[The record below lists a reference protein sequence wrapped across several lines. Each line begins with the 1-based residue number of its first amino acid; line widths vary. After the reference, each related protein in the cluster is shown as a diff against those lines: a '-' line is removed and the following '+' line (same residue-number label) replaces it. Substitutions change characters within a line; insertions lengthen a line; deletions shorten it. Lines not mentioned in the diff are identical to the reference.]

1 MADKPKRKLALR
13 ANIWTLRLARQWTRV
28 ALLIVGIYVS
38 LPFVAPT
45 LMKLGLE
52 GPARVIYTIYSPFCH
67 QFAFRSFFLY
77 GEQPVYP
84 RANTGMDVTPYEA
97 YVSEIEDFEGID
109 LYGFDV
115 PFMMAS
121 RGFVGNERMGYKVTL
136 CERDISIYIAIFI
149 ATLLYNI
156 PYVRKRVRPAPL
168 WLYVILGLGPIGIDG
183 FSQLLSYP
191 PFELWPTRETLPIF
205 RVLTG
210 GIFGFMTAW
219 LGLPYI
225 ELSMRDTRRQLEHK
239 LRQAGILA

>member
-84 RANTGMDVTPYEA
+84 RANTGMDVTPYE
-97 YVSEIEDFEGID
+97 
-109 LYGFDV
+109 
-115 PFMMAS
+115 
-121 RGFVGNERMGYKVTL
+121 
-136 CERDISIYIAIFI
+136 
-149 ATLLYNI
+149 
-156 PYVRKRVRPAPL
+156 
-168 WLYVILGLGPIGIDG
+168 
-183 FSQLLSYP
+183 
-191 PFELWPTRETLPIF
+191 
-205 RVLTG
+205 
-210 GIFGFMTAW
+210 
-219 LGLPYI
+219 
-225 ELSMRDTRRQLEHK
+225 
-239 LRQAGILA
+239 